1 MAIVQINLK
10 RFLDQHVKPVAAS
23 VVTPQ
28 LGPIPEVPVGE
39 NAYNA
44 FMAVIGGALDR
55 NFSIDVPVPAGPG
68 GAPALPVVTP
78 IDPARVLNDIA
89 KAIKQAETTLL
100 DENLSIRN
108 ASVDVELTVA
118 VAGAAGATAKFN
130 LEIGP
135 APSD

>member
-1 MAIVQINLK
+1 MAKVKINLK
-10 RFLDQHVKPVAAS
+10 DLLDQHVKPIAAS
-23 VVTPQ
+23 VL
-28 LGPIPEVPVGE
+28 LGEA
-39 NAYNA
+39 AYNTL
-44 FMAVIGGALDR
+44 MGLIGGALDR
-55 NFSIDVPVPAGPG
+55 DFEITVPDLPG
-68 GAPALPVVTP
+68 LPSAPAAPTITP
-78 IDPARVLNDIA
+78 IDPARALNDIA

-100 DENLSIRN
+100 GENLSIRN